1 MGKEVQIKLKVHL
14 LRVVRKKPLILK
26 VNQVRGIL
34 VKVKENQEA
43 DRSQNLRRKLKCYN
57 CKNMDITLPSI

>member
-26 VNQVRGIL
+26 VNQVRDFG
-34 VKVKENQEA
+34 KGKGKS
-43 DRSQNLRRKLKCYN
+43 RG
-57 CKNMDITLPSI
+57 